1 MRLPS
6 LKCRAVALAAVVLFG
21 LGGPA
26 ARADF
31 LSAFSGNSQM
41 SDAVTSSTVGVRG
54 VVSFSVFA
62 NNSPDFVAA
71 INSAL
76 GLSSSN
82 KVTASTV
89 SGGGSIDLDA
99 KYVYLYQVV
108 NTANAN
114 SPVGPSIQTL
124 QVANPN
130 AYTSAGYL
138 NTKTFRD
145 STGAVGVFNSSVQ
158 NTGLGIDPTT
168 DDVGGN
174 GTPSH
179 AGETLG
185 SMAGNDTITTF
196 SNPKNADLAGG
207 GNPGFTTFTFS
218 GSDVIGPHQT
228 STIVFLTSNFA
239 PQYLSGRIGDT
250 AEPTT
255 LSEGD
260 IPTAVTPE
268 PGSFVLCGLGVGLL
282 GFYGW
287 RRRGLKAQ
295 PAVA

>member
-6 LKCRAVALAAVVLFG
+6 LKCRAVALAALVLLG

-31 LSAFSGNSQM
+31 LPAFSGNSQM
-41 SDAVTSSTVGVRG
+41 SDAVTSATQGVRG

-71 INSAL
+71 INQTL

-82 KVTASTV
+82 KLVASPV
-89 SGGGSIDLDA
+89 AGGGTIDLDA

-108 NTANAN
+108 NTAGTN
-114 SPVGPSIQTL
+114 GPSIATL
-124 QVANPN
+124 QVANPD
-130 AYTSAGYL
+130 AFTSAGYFFP
-138 NTKTFRD
+138 KAFRD
-145 STGAVGVFNSSVQ
+145 TTGAVGVFNRDVT
-158 NTGLGIDPTT
+158 NTGLGTDPTS

-179 AGETLG
+179 SGELVTGAAGQ
-185 SMAGNDTITTF
+185 DTITGF
-196 SNPKNADLAGG
+196 ANPKKADLVDGS
-207 GNPGFTTFTFS
+207 NPGFVTFTFS
-218 GSDVIGPHQT
+218 GSDLIGSQKT

-250 AEPTT
+250 ANPTT

-287 RRRGLKAQ
+287 RRRGLNAQ

>member
-1 MRLPS
+1 
-6 LKCRAVALAAVVLFG
+6 VALAALALLG

-31 LSAFSGNSQM
+31 LPAFSGNSQM
-41 SDAVTSSTVGVRG
+41 SDAVTSSTQGVRG

-62 NNSPDFVAA
+62 NNSPDFVTA
-71 INSAL
+71 INTAL

-89 SGGGSIDLDA
+89 TGGGSIDLDA

-108 NTANAN
+108 NTAGIT
-114 SPVGPSIQTL
+114 GPSIQTL
-124 QVANPN
+124 QVANPD
-130 AYTSAGYL
+130 AFTSAGYL

-158 NTGLGIDPTT
+158 NTGLGTDPTT

-179 AGETLG
+179 AGEVLG
-185 SMAGNDTITTF
+185 PLAGQDTITTF
-196 SNPKNADLAGG
+196 SNPKKADLAGG
-207 GNPGFTTFTFS
+207 GNAGFITFTFS
-218 GSDVIGPHQT
+218 DSDVIGPHQT

-250 AEPTT
+250 ANPTT

-287 RRRGLKAQ
+287 RRRGLNAQ